1 MFLQTSIKANMKKSL
16 ITLLLFAISSF
27 SYADVKD
34 ESRQQLL
41 RCVTMSKKTLDSK
54 NGQMKETFTS
64 ESKDLYNFSV
74 NLANGEISGTYINTK
89 DATKNVII
97 SELRGGSFYRQI
109 SSFPQNNMTIYFQ
122 IQQGLFAKD
131 APYAFIGMFFDYPM
145 SGICFDERKS
155 M

>member
-1 MFLQTSIKANMKKSL
+1 MKNSL
-16 ITLLLFAISSF
+16 ITLLLLAIASV

-34 ESRQQLL
+34 ESRQHLL
-41 RCVTMSKKTLDSK
+41 RCVTISKKTLDSK
-54 NGQMKETFTS
+54 NGQMKEASNS

-74 NLANGEISGTYINTK
+74 NLVNGEISGRYINTK

-97 SELRGGSFYRQI
+97 SELKGGSFYRQI

-131 APYAFIGMFFDYPM
+131 APYAFIGMFFDYSM
-145 SGICFDERKS
+145 SGICFDTSKP

>member
-1 MFLQTSIKANMKKSL
+1 MKNSL
-16 ITLLLFAISSF
+16 ITLLLLALASF
-27 SYADVKD
+27 SHADVKD
-34 ESRQQLL
+34 VSSQHLL

-54 NGQMKETFTS
+54 NGQMKETLTS
-64 ESKDLYNFSV
+64 NSQDFYNFTV
-74 NLANGEISGTYINTK
+74 NLANGEISGANINTK

-97 SELRGGSFYRQI
+97 SELKGGSFYRQI

-122 IQQGLFAKD
+122 IQHGILPKD

-145 SGICFDERKS
+145 SGICFDSKKS